1 MADIKPFVCVR
12 PAEDVVSAVAALPYD
27 VYNREEAKEVV
38 AKNPKSFLAIDR
50 AETQFPDD
58 VDTYDDRV
66 YAKAAQMLKDWI
78 ADGTFIRDNR
88 ECYYI
93 YELTMDGRTQTGIA
107 ACASI
112 DDYANQVIKKHEN
125 TRADKEQDRIRHV
138 DTCSAQTG
146 PIFLAY
152 RANAVIN
159 EVVAKTKNCEEKILA
174 IAHCNCPQ
182 RAALVKE
189 KLEKAANFK
198 DIFVL
203 DTAGVSSLYAND
215 GGVIIAC

>member
-78 ADGTFIRDNR
+78 DPSHTPGTVLPRTFRCRYPGLCCIR
-88 ECYYI
+88 
-93 YELTMDGRTQTGIA
+93 
-107 ACASI
+107 
-112 DDYANQVIKKHEN
+112 
-125 TRADKEQDRIRHV
+125 
-138 DTCSAQTG
+138 
-146 PIFLAY
+146 
-152 RANAVIN
+152 
-159 EVVAKTKNCEEKILA
+159 
-174 IAHCNCPQ
+174 
-182 RAALVKE
+182 
-189 KLEKAANFK
+189 
-198 DIFVL
+198 
-203 DTAGVSSLYAND
+203 
-215 GGVIIAC
+215 

>member
-1 MADIKPFVCVR
+1 MEDNMADIKPFVCVR

-78 ADGTFIRDNR
+78 ADGTFTRDNR

-93 YELTMDGRTQTGIA
+93 YELWIP
-107 ACASI
+107 
-112 DDYANQVIKKHEN
+112 
-125 TRADKEQDRIRHV
+125 
-138 DTCSAQTG
+138 TCFLYLINLFHHRVC
-146 PIFLAY
+146 IFFTC
-152 RANAVIN
+152 
-159 EVVAKTKNCEEKILA
+159 K
-174 IAHCNCPQ
+174 
-182 RAALVKE
+182 
-189 KLEKAANFK
+189 
-198 DIFVL
+198 
-203 DTAGVSSLYAND
+203 
-215 GGVIIAC
+215 